1 MGDRE
6 DGACPA
12 CQIQSGKS
20 VSCGLAPFAL
30 TEPKFLDKTLA
41 FIFFL

>member
-1 MGDRE
+1 MGVRK

-20 VSCGLAPFAL
+20 VSFGSAPFAL
-30 TEPKFLDKTLA
+30 TEPKFSNKTLA